1 MGRAL
6 EDLKKLRVA
15 YECAVN
21 YDYVPSK
28 DEASELLENIF
39 QDYFIE
45 KYSLT
50 KESLEFILTD
60 YEGHSDSDLKSLIMD
75 KIDEL

>member
-1 MGRAL
+1 MGRVL

-15 YECAVN
+15 YECAIN
-21 YDYVPSK
+21 YDHVPSE

-50 KESLEFILTD
+50 KDSLEIILTD
-60 YEGHSDSDLKSLIMD
+60 YQGHSDSDLKSLIMD